1 MKPKQ
6 PAPTLGTCEVCG
18 ASIGWAANPKTGK
31 AQPLNIQKR
40 LFAILE
46 AGSNGGSP
54 VVREW
59 KQGFEPH
66 GATCP
71 GHRSVPDGDA

>member
-1 MKPKQ
+1 MTAKPKQ
-6 PAPTLGTCEVCG
+6 PAPTLGTCERCH
-18 ASIGWAANPKTGK
+18 AAVGVVEYRGRIRYVG
-31 AQPLNIQKR
+31 LEKR

-46 AGSNGGSP
+46 DGPHGP

-66 GATCP
+66 PRSCADVADCGA
-71 GHRSVPDGDA
+71 